1 MENMNNLQKCS
12 LCGQVYH
19 ENIIFKANNI
29 FISAENLQEKP
40 SMHLHNYARGGGS
53 IKLSQCDKCG
63 YIENLAFNKNEM
75 QKMYSSAGY
84 YQTKILP
91 LV

>member
-40 SMHLHNYARGGGS
+40 SMHLHNYARGGGE
-53 IKLSQCDKCG
+53 
-63 YIENLAFNKNEM
+63 Y
-75 QKMYSSAGY
+75 
-84 YQTKILP
+84 KIITVRQMWLYRKSCF
-91 LV
+91 